1 MGFQLNEDSLTPLYQ
16 QLMEDIK
23 TSLAEGKYMPD
34 EKIPSEPELSEL
46 YHVSRITVRRA
57 IEELC
62 TEGYLVKKQG
72 KGTYVSQPEGDAQ
85 NSAERRCNGLFRGVP
100 RLRHAAG
107 ARSSASSAAL
117 HARMKCAF
125 SACSRIRM

>member
-1 MGFQLNEDSLTPLYQ
+1 
-16 QLMEDIK
+16 MEDIK

-62 TEGYLVKKQG
+62 TEGYLVKKMCIRDSCIMGCRQ
-72 KGTYVSQPEGDAQ
+72 T
-85 NSAERRCNGLFRGVP
+85 RCGPLGP
-100 RLRHAAG
+100 AARHG
-107 ARSSASSAAL
+107 E
-117 HARMKCAF
+117 
-125 SACSRIRM
+125 

>member
-46 YHVSRITVRRA
+46 YHVAVLQCAGPLKSFAPR
-57 IEELC
+57 
-62 TEGYLVKKQG
+62 
-72 KGTYVSQPEGDAQ
+72 GT
-85 NSAERRCNGLFRGVP
+85 L
-100 RLRHAAG
+100 
-107 ARSSASSAAL
+107 
-117 HARMKCAF
+117 
-125 SACSRIRM
+125 